1 MNVRSTVRKCSY
13 VLLFAG
19 AAILIGCGLLAVQT
33 RTYQTRKAQQFAAE
47 LQRAKTISRP
57 NHTDEIALA
66 NPVIKAGSVLGELE
80 IPRIGIKT
88 LILEGDDLG
97 VLRLGAGHIPGTTM
111 PGAPG
116 GNIGIAAHRDTYFR
130 PLKDIRATDVII
142 VKSLTGVHKYA
153 VQFTEV
159 VPPSDVGVL
168 DDSGRSMLTLVTCYP
183 FYFVG
188 PAPKRFIVR
197 ATALDS
203 VPASAKQ
210 SQLSPVRNGST
221 GD

>member
-1 MNVRSTVRKCSY
+1 MNIRSKVRKCSD
-13 VLLFAG
+13 VLLLAG
-19 AAILIGCGLLAVQT
+19 AVVLIGCGLLIVQT
-33 RTYQTRKAQQFAAE
+33 RAYQMRKTRQFATE
-47 LQRAKTISRP
+47 IQRAKTISWP
-57 NHTDEIALA
+57 NHRDEVKPA
-66 NPVIKAGSVLGELE
+66 NRAVKPGSVLGELE

-88 LILEGDDLG
+88 LILEGDDLR
-97 VLRLGAGHIPGTTM
+97 VLRLGAGHIPGTTL

-116 GNIGIAAHRDTYFR
+116 GNIGIAAHRDSYFR
-130 PLKDIRATDVII
+130 PLKDIRAKDVII
-142 VKSLTGVHKYA
+142 VKSLTGVHRYA

-168 DDSGRSMLTLVTCYP
+168 DGSGYSTLTLVTCYP

-203 VPASAKQ
+203 VPS
-210 SQLSPVRNGST
+210 S
-221 GD
+221 